1 MIIKKIKNNKIKMI
15 RKRNSNVDKGNKPI
29 IVVNMLISIG
39 SKKRILSQKFWK
51 NSYPACNFTSHKSK
65 TWKA

>member
-1 MIIKKIKNNKIKMI
+1 MI
-15 RKRNSNVDKGNKPI
+15 RKRNTNVDKGNKPI

-65 TWKA
+65 TLKA